1 MKKKR
6 PGSAARRYQ
15 PKICAECQPHHRNL
29 FIFNANIREK
39 KLRHCSKSEIIEG
52 HSQLQA
58 ILPESNFE
66 TFIIVLGKT
75 DWTPE
80 PEVLDVMIE
89 NLGNVSLFVPNHFNN
104 HSNNGGLLRHC
115 RSLKPHCF
123 HLDNLVTVINQIETV
138 NVPKNLDD
146 ESDKTVLDLYD
157 ARWITE
163 AETTSSK
170 IPNLHRQLDKL
181 VNELCKRNPNHN
193 VFIEILPGNPNQP
206 V

>member
-29 FIFNANIREK
+29 FLFNANIREE

-52 HSQLQA
+52 HTQLQT
-58 ILPESNFE
+58 ILPESNLE
-66 TFIIVLGKT
+66 TLIIVLGKA

-89 NLGNVSLFVPNHFNN
+89 NLGNVSLFVPNH
-104 HSNNGGLLRHC
+104 SNNGGLLRHC

-123 HLDNLVTVINQIETV
+123 HLDNLITVINQIETG
-138 NVPKNLDD
+138 NVPKNY
-146 ESDKTVLDLYD
+146 EENSDKTVLDLYD
-157 ARWITE
+157 ARWISE
-163 AETTSSK
+163 SEGTSPK

-181 VNELCKRNPNHN
+181 VNELCKRNPNRN
-193 VFIEILPGNPNQP
+193 FFVEILPGSSNQP